1 MLLKKVIQQKVFPA
15 KKDAIIDLGSNSIR
29 MLIYQDFTNSQIPV
43 FNEKAVCALGKTLD
57 KTGRLDPEGVEYAYN
72 VLERFKNI
80 LDNSKISSCEVIATA
95 AVREA
100 KDSKEFIEKVEQIL
114 NQKVNVL
121 TGEEEAERSA
131 LGVISGFEK
140 ADGIV
145 ADLGGGSLELARI
158 KSGKILNKA
167 TLPLGVLRLMNQP
180 KKRQKKVG
188 KLIMTEISN
197 VSWLSKTKVH
207 NLYLVGG
214 TWRAWLKARI
224 FSSKYPLNILHQ
236 YTISPEEAS
245 QDCVRFSTKKKIIS
259 LKLDLITK
267 SRTDYIPVSLDI
279 LSALLVLVSPEKVVC
294 SISGLREGTLIKNL
308 PETFAAE
315 DTLDAFISYSAFKN
329 GDYGENYI
337 KYLDFI
343 KNIFSDNE
351 NFPLRL
357 LPAACSLSGMDWGM
371 GAFQKAELVFSQILN
386 TPTLKLS
393 HYDRMK
399 LACAGFWR
407 HCGVKYYPDLNILKL
422 LNNNEIKACKQVGS
436 ALRLASGIANM
447 SSIFLDNINLFK
459 KGKTLVL
466 EVPNK
471 LSQIISKQVIKRF
484 KTLAKELSLEYKI
497 IYSS

>member
-1 MLLKKVIQQKVFPA
+1 MLLKKVIQQKVFSA

-29 MLIYQDFTNSQIPV
+29 MLIYQDFINSQIPV

-114 NQKVNVL
+114 NQNVNVL

-224 FSSKYPLNILHQ
+224 FLSKYPLNILHQ

-294 SISGLREGTLIKNL
+294 SISGLRECTLIKNL

-315 DTLDAFISYSAFKN
+315 DTLDAFISYSAFK
-329 GDYGENYI
+329 
-337 KYLDFI
+337 K
-343 KNIFSDNE
+343 
-351 NFPLRL
+351 
-357 LPAACSLSGMDWGM
+357 W
-371 GAFQKAELVFSQILN
+371 
-386 TPTLKLS
+386 
-393 HYDRMK
+393 
-399 LACAGFWR
+399 
-407 HCGVKYYPDLNILKL
+407 
-422 LNNNEIKACKQVGS
+422 
-436 ALRLASGIANM
+436 
-447 SSIFLDNINLFK
+447 
-459 KGKTLVL
+459 
-466 EVPNK
+466 
-471 LSQIISKQVIKRF
+471 
-484 KTLAKELSLEYKI
+484 
-497 IYSS
+497 